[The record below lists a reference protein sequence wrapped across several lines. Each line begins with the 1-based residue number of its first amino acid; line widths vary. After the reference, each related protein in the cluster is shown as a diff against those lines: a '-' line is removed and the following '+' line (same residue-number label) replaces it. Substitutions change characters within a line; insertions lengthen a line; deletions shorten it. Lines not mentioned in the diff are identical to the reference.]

1 MRTNVNVTQFTD
13 YRSFLLAHAQ
23 DMKTSKKSWSYG
35 AWAQSLGLKATS
47 SITKIINGEREPGPQ
62 ITEQL
67 IQYFKFNAKQSQYFR
82 DLVKLHKIKH
92 DPRLSV
98 LLMEKMGKE
107 HPDAEIR
114 IMDDKSFLV
123 ISNWY
128 YLALRE
134 FCRMQDFKEDPE
146 WISEN
151 LLFKVTSRD
160 IIAAIKTLLSLGL
173 LKRDKK
179 GTLSLA
185 EGRLDT
191 TNDISSEAIKRY
203 HEQMLENAKLALRK
217 IDVRDREITSTSLL
231 MSSANIDKAKEL
243 IRDFKMRFEKLM
255 EEDSGDQVFQLQIQ
269 LFPLTKKQTRSLQ

>member
-1 MRTNVNVTQFTD
+1 MRTSINITQFTD

-23 DMKTSKKSWSYG
+23 DMKTSRKNWSYG
-35 AWAQSLGLKATS
+35 SWAQSLGLKATS

-67 IQYFKFNAKQSQYFR
+67 ISYFKFTHKQAQYFR

-107 HPDAEIR
+107 HPDAQVR
-114 IMDDKSFLV
+114 IMDDKSFSV

-134 FCRMQDFKEDPE
+134 FCRMHDFKEDPE
-146 WISEN
+146 WIAESF
-151 LLFKVTSRD
+151 LFKITARD
-160 IIAAIKTLLSLGL
+160 VSNAIKVMLDLGL
-173 LKRDKK
+173 LKRNSK
-179 GTLSLA
+179 GFLFLA

-191 TNDISSEAIKRY
+191 TNDVASEALKRY
-203 HEQMLENAKLALRK
+203 HEQMLENAKLALRR
-217 IDVRDREITSTSLL
+217 VAVHEREITSTSLV
-231 MSSANIDKAKEL
+231 MSSTNMEAAKEL
-243 IRDFKMRFEKLM
+243 IRDFKLKFEKLM
-255 EEDSGDQVFQLQIQ
+255 EEDTGDQVMQLQIQ
-269 LFPLTKKQTRSLQ
+269 LFPLTTKIQRSV